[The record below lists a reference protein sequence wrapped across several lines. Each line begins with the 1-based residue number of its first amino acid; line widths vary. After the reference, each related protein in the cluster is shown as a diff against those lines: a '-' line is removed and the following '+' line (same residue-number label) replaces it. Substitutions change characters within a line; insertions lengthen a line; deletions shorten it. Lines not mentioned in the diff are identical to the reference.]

1 MAESAGFSAIAVNY
15 PSTRK
20 ELRAHVR
27 QLELLLNSLEYV
39 KEVSFITAG
48 IGGLLVRLLLA
59 ADSQWKKKIKTG
71 RIVQID
77 PPNRGFRLWERLS
90 DSKIAALFLGPSIK
104 AAIRIRLSKFRVFP
118 IRQSSASSTHTTG
131 LRIC

>member
-1 MAESAGFSAIAVNY
+1 MVKMAESAGFSAIAVNY

-59 ADSQWKKKIKTG
+59 ADSQWKKKSKPDESSRLIR
-71 RIVQID
+71 RIA
-77 PPNRGFRLWERLS
+77 
-90 DSKIAALFLGPSIK
+90 DSGY
-104 AAIRIRLSKFRVFP
+104 
-118 IRQSSASSTHTTG
+118 G
-131 LRIC
+131 NG